1 MSSQLTTKVS
11 DSKVG
16 SKASKT
22 PPRLNSAF
30 KQLWSIHW
38 WMAGCY
44 LILFVGGFSMVRMPE
59 STLQENAYT
68 LHKSFGALTMAL
80 LTLRIFMLQQVWWRK
95 YTRRLPK
102 LTGEWI
108 RTFLLHTAIYVFML
122 AVPISGFF
130 LSNSYQSGN
139 VPFFWVAT
147 LYDVFPEN
155 AVVVELARSLHFW
168 IAYTFLAFIVLHAID
183 QQKYVR
189 SFWRRARQSLRK
201 LASKSS

>member
-11 DSKVG
+11 NSKVG
-16 SKASKT
+16 SKT
-22 PPRLNSAF
+22 PKAPSRLNSAF

-44 LILFVGGFSMVRMPE
+44 LILFVGGFGMVRMPE
-59 STLQENAYT
+59 TALQENAYT

-80 LTLRIFMLQQVWWRK
+80 LTLRIFMLQRVWWRK

-108 RTFLLHTAIYVFML
+108 CTFLLHTAIYVFML

-147 LYDVFPEN
+147 LYDIFPEN
-155 AVVVELARSLHFW
+155 AALVDLARNLHFW
-168 IAYTFLAFIVLHAID
+168 IAYTFLAFIVLHGID

-189 SFWRRARQSLRK
+189 SLWRRVGQSLRK
-201 LASKSS
+201 AASKSS